1 LSNPTGPRSS
11 RWPTRRLLGMLP
23 LLVAVYYAVW
33 GGEYSVFDLHRID
46 RQKQTESNRIEAA
59 RLEVDSLRDLASRL
73 ESDPATIEAVA
84 RERFGLIR
92 PGEVLYRFVEVDSSE
107 VQGARA
113 VQTAASPRP
122 SRRLDYI

>member
-1 LSNPTGPRSS
+1 MPTP
-11 RWPTRRLLGMLP
+11 RRLLGLLP

-46 RQKQTESNRIEAA
+46 RQKQVETGRIEAA

-73 ESDPATIEAVA
+73 DSDLPTIEAVA

-92 PGEVLYRFVEVDSSE
+92 PGEVLYRFVEIDSAGMR
-107 VQGARA
+107 GAGA
-113 VQTAASPRP
+113 VQTASSP
-122 SRRLDYI
+122 

>member
-1 LSNPTGPRSS
+1 
-11 RWPTRRLLGMLP
+11 MLP
-23 LLVAVYYAVW
+23 LLIAVYYAVW

-113 VQTAASPRP
+113 VQTAASP
-122 SRRLDYI
+122 

>member
-1 LSNPTGPRSS
+1 
-11 RWPTRRLLGMLP
+11 MLP

-113 VQTAASPRP
+113 VQTAASP
-122 SRRLDYI
+122 